1 MEGERKDKRGG
12 SEIKGNKIIE
22 STAGRK
28 WRKTEERRM
37 KENIR
42 GMEKR
47 RIMIREE
54 REKEKNHT

>member
-1 MEGERKDKRGG
+1 MEGEKKDKRGG
-12 SEIKGNKIIE
+12 SEIKGNRIIE
-22 STAGRK
+22 GTGGR
-28 WRKTEERRM
+28 RKTEERGM